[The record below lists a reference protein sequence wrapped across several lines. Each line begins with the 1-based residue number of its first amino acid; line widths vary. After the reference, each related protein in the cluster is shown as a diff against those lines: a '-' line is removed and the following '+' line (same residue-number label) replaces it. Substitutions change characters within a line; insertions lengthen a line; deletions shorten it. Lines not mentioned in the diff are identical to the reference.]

1 MHWPPRR
8 ILVGTDF
15 SDSALAALR
24 AAAALARRIGAS
36 IDLVHALPETP
47 AAIVGFEPLDA
58 LLSGPVDP
66 SALRARAIERM
77 EALAR
82 EVAPDSMRLHV
93 VQGAPDTEL
102 VALRGRLDS
111 DLIALGAGALRGL
124 RRLLLGSVAERVLRR
139 PGAPLLL
146 VESAPPAGEFKKIVV
161 AQNDPGVATPWLELA
176 LRLAHDERSEVLVVH
191 VVRGPQD
198 GAKSRHVSLEPEHAA
213 AQLSGLLARL
223 APTVPARVD
232 VRRGD
237 PAHEIVAAAR
247 ADGAHLVV
255 MGGERNRT
263 GWPGRIA
270 DAVAHAGLPA
280 LLVVW
285 PESESI
291 EDFDEA

>member
-15 SDSALAALR
+15 SASALGALR

-36 IDLVHALPETP
+36 IDLVHALPEAP
-47 AAIVGFEPLDA
+47 APIVGFEPIDA
-58 LLSGPVDP
+58 LLTRPVD
-66 SALRARAIERM
+66 AGAERARAIERM

-82 EVAPDSMRLHV
+82 EVSPDSMRLHV
-93 VQGAPDTEL
+93 VQGAPDSEL
-102 VALRGRLDS
+102 LALRERLDS

-146 VESAPPAGEFKKIVV
+146 VESAPQAGEFKKIVV
-161 AQNDPGVATPWLELA
+161 AQNDPRVATPWLELA

-191 VVRGPQD
+191 VVPGRESHG
-198 GAKSRHVSLEPEHAA
+198 SHVALEPEHAA

-237 PAHEIVAAAR
+237 PAREIVAAAR

-255 MGGERNRT
+255 MGGERNAS
-263 GWPGRIA
+263 GGPGRIA
-270 DAVAHAGLPA
+270 EAVAHAGLPA
-280 LLVVW
+280 LLIVW
-285 PESESI
+285 PERESG